1 MSRAEGQTNG
11 KETPSGVVRGS
22 LEDMKQ
28 ADGGQWGTEV
38 DQALWDMALHARL
51 GPCWSSIPTQG
62 LHIHLPKGSTNSAD
76 NKGQ

>member
-1 MSRAEGQTNG
+1 MSRAEGQTSG

-51 GPCWSSIPTQG
+51 RRLKFLENRWGATED
-62 LHIHLPKGSTNSAD
+62 L
-76 NKGQ
+76 